1 MQCRSSWSYDDKKL
15 AWPAPS
21 LGPRP
26 PHTRLSSCS
35 LVLATLHCIATL
47 HPTLGLLASH
57 TKLSR
62 SVLNFT
68 LFNSRVLRA
77 FLVFPCPTI
86 KTGGSC
92 SANALLQYPGG
103 SYNTQFDFH
112 AHSQQIPWGNQ
123 SSRRSPFT
131 FSKCRHNC
139 RHMTN
144 LWPLLLSCL
153 DTFWNTITMTNT
165 YRDHLQRF
173 FRCASIS

>member
-62 SVLNFT
+62 AVLHFT

-112 AHSQQIPWGNQ
+112 AHSQQIV
-123 SSRRSPFT
+123 SDRYLEEVSP
-131 FSKCRHNC
+131 
-139 RHMTN
+139 
-144 LWPLLLSCL
+144 LEGVLLLFPNVVIIVATWQIC
-153 DTFWNTITMTNT
+153 DHCFW
-165 YRDHLQRF
+165 
-173 FRCASIS
+173 AV

>member
-1 MQCRSSWSYDDKKL
+1 MQCRSSWSYDDKKPG
-15 AWPAPS
+15 WPAPS

-62 SVLNFT
+62 AVLHFT

-86 KTGGSC
+86 KTGGHAQRTHC
-92 SANALLQYPGG
+92 
-103 SYNTQFDFH
+103 YNTLADHTTPNLTFTH
-112 AHSQQIPWGNQ
+112 TSNRYLEEI
-123 SSRRSPFT
+123 SP
-131 FSKCRHNC
+131 
-139 RHMTN
+139 
-144 LWPLLLSCL
+144 LEGVLLLFPNVVIIVATWQIC
-153 DTFWNTITMTNT
+153 DHCFW
-165 YRDHLQRF
+165 
-173 FRCASIS
+173 AV